1 MGIVQSFRTFRGG
14 LARRLKRESNDWQ
27 RWLDRRA
34 VPASKQNVNMATS
47 ATLIDKPRDS
57 AIALRWIISAR
68 DDLVWLIGSV
78 VSSYLLLVLY
88 VNGILP
94 LVPMVALWAIL
105 IDAPH
110 VFGTFSRTYFDR
122 TERQN
127 RARLLW
133 GSLLFFA
140 VGPLMVFAGAGLV
153 FFFVAALWAYYHL
166 VKQHYGFMVLYK
178 KKNND
183 LAPLDNALDRLLL
196 LFAFNYPFVAFIAR
210 DPEAMARVPAAL
222 RSGVDGLATALLAG
236 TLILAIAWVI
246 RQIQRAVAGEQL
258 NVPKYL
264 LLAAAIPMH
273 WIVLLTPMPHKPI
286 AIVAILTIYHNLQYH
301 RLIWFHNQKY
311 VRTGNRGDR
320 VTASSRDGVTGAGDS
335 SATALTGTVGVPPA
349 PVNITLRD
357 KYGAAE
363 LISRRLLYYV
373 ACGILFGLIYQGPR
387 QFLGYVS
394 LKSGGATGGAAE
406 QSSAIQLSISFLW
419 GYAFIHYYLDSKIWR
434 VRRDPSVGKA
444 LNM

>member
-1 MGIVQSFRTFRGG
+1 
-14 LARRLKRESNDWQ
+14 
-27 RWLDRRA
+27 
-34 VPASKQNVNMATS
+34 MATS
-47 ATLIDKPRDS
+47 IGVIDRTQS
-57 AIALRWIISAR
+57 RAISLRWIISTR

-78 VSSYLLLVLY
+78 ASSYLLLVLY
-88 VNGILP
+88 VKGMLP
-94 LVPMVALWAIL
+94 LIPMVALWAIL

-140 VGPLMVFAGAGLV
+140 VGPVMVYAGAGLV
-153 FFFVAALWAYYHL
+153 FFFLAALWAYYHL

-183 LAPLDNALDRLLL
+183 LAPVDNALDRLLL

-222 RSGVDGLATALLAG
+222 QSGVNMLATILLVA
-236 TLILAIAWVI
+236 TVVLAVGWLARQLQRVVI
-246 RQIQRAVAGEQL
+246 GEPL
-258 NVPKYL
+258 DVPKYL

-301 RLIWFHNQKY
+301 RLIWFHNKKY
-311 VRTGNRGDR
+311 TPN
-320 VTASSRDGVTGAGDS
+320 S
-335 SATALTGTVGVPPA
+335 TALTGTAGDSPA
-349 PVNITLRD
+349 VAANTMLRQ

-363 LISRRLLYYV
+363 LISRRLLYYI
-373 ACGILFGLIYQGPR
+373 AFGILFGLIYQGPR
-387 QFLGYVS
+387 QILGYIG
-394 LKSGGATGGAAE
+394 LKSGDGASGA
-406 QSSAIQLSISFLW
+406 QSLATQLGISFLW

-444 LNM
+444 LNMA

>member
-1 MGIVQSFRTFRGG
+1 
-14 LARRLKRESNDWQ
+14 
-27 RWLDRRA
+27 
-34 VPASKQNVNMATS
+34 MATT
-47 ATLIDKPRDS
+47 AEVIERVQPR
-57 AIALRWIISAR
+57 AISLRWIISAR
-68 DDLVWLIGSV
+68 ADLVWLIGSV
-78 VSSYLLLVLY
+78 LSSYLLLVLY
-88 VNGILP
+88 VKGWLP

-122 TERQN
+122 TERQQ

-140 VGPLMVFAGAGLV
+140 VGPIMVYAGLGLI

-183 LAPLDNALDRLLL
+183 LAPVDNALDRLLL

-210 DPEAMARVPAAL
+210 DPEAMERVPAIL
-222 RSGVDGLATALLAG
+222 QVNVNRLATWLLAG
-236 TLILAIAWVI
+236 TIVLGIAWLG
-246 RQIQRAVAGEQL
+246 RQVQRAIKSEPL

-301 RLIWFHNQKY
+301 RLIWFHNKKY
-311 VRTGNRGDR
+311 AGHAR
-320 VTASSRDGVTGAGDS
+320 VTDHRDNS
-335 SATALTGTVGVPPA
+335 PTVGEGDQTA
-349 PVNITLRD
+349 RR

-373 ACGILFGLIYQGPR
+373 AFGILFGLLYQGPR
-387 QFLGYVS
+387 QILGYIS
-394 LKSGGATGGAAE
+394 LKNSDAGLRT
-406 QSSAIQLSISFLW
+406 QSFGTQLGISFLW